1 MCADKYSP
9 ALSIRTAAGDR
20 SIEDGS
26 IVLNAL
32 QLIRE
37 NGLLF
42 CVFSFSDIFAVLRI
56 LFYRKYLYNTYN

>member
-37 NGLLF
+37 DGLF
-42 CVFSFSDIFAVLRI
+42 FVFSFSDIFAVLRI

>member
-37 NGLLF
+37 DGLFLCVQFSGYF
-42 CVFSFSDIFAVLRI
+42 CSFKDII
-56 LFYRKYLYNTYN
+56 LSQIFV

>member
-26 IVLNAL
+26 IIVLNAL

-37 NGLLF
+37 DGLFLCVQFSGYF
-42 CVFSFSDIFAVLRI
+42 CSFKDII
-56 LFYRKYLYNTYN
+56 LSQIFV

>member
-9 ALSIRTAAGDR
+9 ALSIRTAVGDR
-20 SIEDGS
+20 FVEDGS

-37 NGLLF
+37 DGLFLCVQFSGYF
-42 CVFSFSDIFAVLRI
+42 CSFKDII
-56 LFYRKYLYNTYN
+56 LSQIFV

>member
-20 SIEDGS
+20 SVEDGS

-37 NGLLF
+37 DGLFFL
-42 CVFSFSDIFAVLRI
+42 CSVFRIFLQ
-56 LFYRKYLYNTYN
+56 F

>member
-26 IVLNAL
+26 IIGLNAL

-37 NGLLF
+37 DGLFLCVQFFGYF
-42 CVFSFSDIFAVLRI
+42 CSFKDII
-56 LFYRKYLYNTYN
+56 LSQIFV

>member
-32 QLIRE
+32 QLICE
-37 NGLLF
+37 DGLFLYVQFSGYF
-42 CVFSFSDIFAVLRI
+42 CSFKDII
-56 LFYRKYLYNTYN
+56 LSQIFV